1 MVGEHIS
8 FKIAHESDDVE
19 LLECAPGEGLRVC
32 PSRGAC
38 DGTCLRLRLQTLQ
51 HSSTNRFDQ
60 DGPSLVQELR
70 AAGCRL
76 LIYETAASRRFD
88 VRDAAKRLHLQTL
101 QLHRVKAEQRDQEG
115 HEHPQRLLKQPGRD
129 RLLMSIM
136 RRRRP

>member
-1 MVGEHIS
+1 MVGAHIS

-38 DGTCLRLRLQTLQ
+38 DGACLRLRLQTLQ
-51 HSSTNRFDQ
+51 
-60 DGPSLVQELR
+60 LR
-70 AAGCRL
+70 HA
-76 LIYETAASRRFD
+76 
-88 VRDAAKRLHLQTL
+88 
-101 QLHRVKAEQRDQEG
+101 KAEQRDQEG
-115 HEHPQRLLKQPGRD
+115 HEHPQRLLRQPGRD